1 MVKAYVLITVDTT
14 MTQDVVDRLR
24 RIQGVTEVN
33 EVLGPYDVVVEL
45 EVERLEDVTDILR
58 TEIRRIPGV
67 RNTLT
72 CVSIKP

>member
-14 MTQDVVDRLR
+14 MTQDVVGRLS
-24 RIQGVTEVN
+24 RIPGVVEVN
-33 EVLGPYDVVVEL
+33 EVLGPYDVVAEL

-72 CVSIKP
+72 CVSIRP